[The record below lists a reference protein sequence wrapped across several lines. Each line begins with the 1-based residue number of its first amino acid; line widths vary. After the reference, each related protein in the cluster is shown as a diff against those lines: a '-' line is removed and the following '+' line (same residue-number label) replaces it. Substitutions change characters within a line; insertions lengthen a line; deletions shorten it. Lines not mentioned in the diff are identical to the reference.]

1 MVYTPHRTDRFEY
14 VWELFKY
21 IEKRQCCTCI
31 HRNDDPEFPMCLDRA
46 GAATAEEP
54 VEDWRE
60 TRTGLVVCDAAVDE
74 STGRQPTDEPLPLE
88 GVES

>member
-1 MVYTPHRTDRFEY
+1 MAYTPRRTARYQY
-14 VWELFKY
+14 VWSLIGD
-21 IEKRQCCTCI
+21 IERRQCSSCI
-31 HRNDDPEFPMCLDRA
+31 YRNDDPEFPMCLDRA